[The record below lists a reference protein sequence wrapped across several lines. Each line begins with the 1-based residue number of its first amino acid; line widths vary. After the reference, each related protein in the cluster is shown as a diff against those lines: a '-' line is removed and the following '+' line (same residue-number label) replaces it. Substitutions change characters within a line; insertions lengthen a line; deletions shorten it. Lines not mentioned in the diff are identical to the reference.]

1 MFAGGFDIG
10 VLYTQVA
17 MLSPLWYLNSIHLL
31 KSGFSCQTFKN
42 ILNYGKTLL
51 LASSD
56 SENIDC
62 EVLLTLMAKNQE
74 ICAET
79 VKRGR
84 IRREQTTVY
93 LHLSK

>member
-1 MFAGGFDIG
+1 MVFI
-10 VLYTQVA
+10 
-17 MLSPLWYLNSIHLL
+17 NSILLL

-42 ILNYGKTLL
+42 ILNYGITLL

-62 EVLLTLMAKNQE
+62 EVLLTLKLAKNHE

-84 IRREQTTVY
+84 IRRD
-93 LHLSK
+93 